1 MMEKEP
7 KALSQYL
14 EDWRKNMA
22 AYQLP
27 TWEEL
32 PDLELYMDQV
42 VALVGRYLSL
52 LSKNQEEEPVL
63 TPSAVNNYV
72 RMKIMPAPVKK
83 RYSRIHLA
91 YLIAICF
98 LKQSMSMASIQKVFP
113 MGLEDKQVQSLYT
126 SFAQIFG
133 QTASQFSQI
142 ALTVS
147 SSVLQAQA
155 AFEVSENELILS
167 CAVAA
172 TLYKLLTEQ
181 LLSPQSAQ
189 EEAKA

>member
-1 MMEKEP
+1 
-7 KALSQYL
+7 
-14 EDWRKNMA
+14 MA

-42 VALVGRYLSL
+42 VALVGRYLAL
-52 LSKNQEEEPVL
+52 LAKDQAEEPVL

-98 LKQSMSMASIQKVFP
+98 LKQSMPMVSIQKVFP
-113 MGLEDKQVQSLYT
+113 MGLEDGQVQSLYT

-133 QTASQFSQI
+133 QTTSQFSQI
-142 ALTVS
+142 ALTLS
-147 SSVLQAQA
+147 GNILQTRPTS
-155 AFEVSENELILS
+155 AFTENELILS
-167 CAVAA
+167 CAVSA

-181 LLSPQSAQ
+181 LLMPPPERAD
-189 EEAKA
+189 KG

>member
-1 MMEKEP
+1 MEKEH
-7 KALSQYL
+7 KLLSACLDSWQ
-14 EDWRKNMA
+14 KNMA

-42 VALVGRYLSL
+42 VALVGRYLAL
-52 LSKNQEEEPVL
+52 LAKDQAEEPVL

-98 LKQSMSMASIQKVFP
+98 LKQSMPMVSIQKVFP
-113 MGLEDKQVQSLYT
+113 MGLEDGQVQSLYT

-133 QTASQFSQI
+133 QTTSQFSQI
-142 ALTVS
+142 ALTLS
-147 SSVLQAQA
+147 GNILQTRPAS
-155 AFEVSENELILS
+155 AFTENELILS
-167 CAVAA
+167 CAVSA

-181 LLSPQSAQ
+181 LLMPPPERAD
-189 EEAKA
+189 KG

>member
-1 MMEKEP
+1 MEKEH
-7 KALSQYL
+7 KLLSACLDSWQ
-14 EDWRKNMA
+14 KNMA

-42 VALVGRYLSL
+42 VALVGRYLAL
-52 LSKNQEEEPVL
+52 LAKDQAEEPVL

-98 LKQSMSMASIQKVFP
+98 LKQSMPMVSIQKVFP
-113 MGLEDKQVQSLYT
+113 MGLEDGQVQSLYT
-126 SFAQIFG
+126 SIAQIFC
-133 QTASQFSQI
+133 QTTSKFSQI
-142 ALTVS
+142 ALTLS
-147 SSVLQAQA
+147 GNILQTRPAS
-155 AFEVSENELILS
+155 AFTENELILS
-167 CAVAA
+167 CAVSA

-181 LLSPQSAQ
+181 LLTPPPEQAD
-189 EEAKA
+189 KG

>member
-1 MMEKEP
+1 MEKEP
-7 KALSQYL
+7 KALTQYL

-133 QTASQFSQI
+133 QTASQFSQL
-142 ALTVS
+142 ALTLS
-147 SSVLQAQA
+147 GSILQGQSQSG
-155 AFEVSENELILS
+155 VTENELILS

>member
-1 MMEKEP
+1 MEREP